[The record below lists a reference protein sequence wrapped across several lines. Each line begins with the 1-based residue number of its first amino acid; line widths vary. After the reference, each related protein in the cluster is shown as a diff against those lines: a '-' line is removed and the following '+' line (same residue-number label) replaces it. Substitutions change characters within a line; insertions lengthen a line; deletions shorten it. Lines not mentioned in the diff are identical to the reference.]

1 MEINI
6 AEVIAQAI
14 AFSIVF
20 IVLRWKAW
28 GPIQSALQARRD
40 KIQSDFDSIDASKSE
55 VEKLKVQYQEL
66 LDKIEDESRAKLNA
80 AIDEGRKIAKEI
92 QEKTRAEAQ
101 ADFEKNKQNIQIEA
115 AKARVELRREIA
127 SLSVQVAERILK
139 EEMSDSSKQDQK
151 VLSIIEELEK
161 SL

>member
-14 AFSIVF
+14 AFSFVF

-28 GPIQSALQARRD
+28 GPIQAALQARRD
-40 KIQSDFDSIDASKSE
+40 KIKGDFDSIDASRLE
-55 VEKLKVQYQEL
+55 IEKLKVQYQEL
-66 LDKIEDESRAKLNA
+66 LEKIEDESRAKLNA

-101 ADFEKNKQNIQIEA
+101 ADFEKNKENIQIEA
-115 AKARVELRREIA
+115 AKARIELRRDIA
-127 SLSVQVAERILK
+127 NLSVQVAERILK
-139 EEMSDSSKQDQK
+139 EEMSESKKQDEK
-151 VLSIIEELEK
+151 VLRIIEELEK

>member
-40 KIQSDFDSIDASKSE
+40 KIKGDFDSIDASRLE
-55 VEKLKVQYQEL
+55 IEKLKVQYQEL

-101 ADFEKNKQNIQIEA
+101 ADFEKNKENIQIEA
-115 AKARVELRREIA
+115 AKARIELRRDIA
-127 SLSVQVAERILK
+127 NLSVQVAERILK
-139 EEMSDSSKQDQK
+139 EEMSESKKQDEK

>member
-28 GPIQSALQARRD
+28 GPIQAALQARRD

>member
-14 AFSIVF
+14 AFSVVF

-40 KIQSDFDSIDASKSE
+40 KIKGDFDSIDASKLE
-55 VEKLKVQYQEL
+55 IEKLKVQYQEL
-66 LDKIEDESRAKLNA
+66 LDKIEDESRAKMNA

-92 QEKTRAEAQ
+92 QEKTRVEAQ

-115 AKARVELRREIA
+115 AKARIELRRDIA
-127 SLSVQVAERILK
+127 NLSVQVAERILK
-139 EEMSDSSKQDQK
+139 EEMSESKKQDEK
-151 VLSIIEELEK
+151 VLRIIEELEK